1 MFSVRFCGPQGH
13 IRFGQ
18 LQVGIAFSSN
28 FKQPQKSKIETLL
41 EDFISIDWNQAKWGF
56 HHGSNVSRLERIM
69 ESFLLEQIKHNE
81 SMHYSIKALVV
92 KMEKMAIHQKMLE
105 TQIANI
111 VPLWDILRFLKLQRK
126 RMRK

>member
-1 MFSVRFCGPQGH
+1 
-13 IRFGQ
+13 
-18 LQVGIAFSSN
+18 
-28 FKQPQKSKIETLL
+28 
-41 EDFISIDWNQAKWGF
+41 
-56 HHGSNVSRLERIM
+56 M

-111 VPLWDILRFLKLQRK
+111 VPL
-126 RMRK
+126 